1 MTHGWDTA
9 RCGCILVV
17 HGAYMV
23 ASIRMHWQMEEKIG
37 NVRKR
42 HHAAA
47 CVRNTASY
55 CSVTGTY

>member
-1 MTHGWDTA
+1 M
-9 RCGCILVV
+9 LVV
-17 HGAYMV
+17 HGAYIV
-23 ASIRMHWQMEEKIG
+23 ASIRMHWQMEEKMG